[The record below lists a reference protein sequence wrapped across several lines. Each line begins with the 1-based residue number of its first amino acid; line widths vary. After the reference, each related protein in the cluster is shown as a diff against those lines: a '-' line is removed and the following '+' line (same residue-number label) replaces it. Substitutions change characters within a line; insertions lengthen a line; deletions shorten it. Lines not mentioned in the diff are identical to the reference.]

1 MNDKVAGCPRLC
13 GSEWTGRGCVA
24 VVSNKGDADGPVR
37 HGHRSAC
44 QQNSFDTCETC
55 VWSPCGSVDIIH
67 HSIHAQE
74 RHSPAPCSS
83 SQSSSRPAYSCR
95 VVTRSEYAHHAH
107 GASRLAVRRPR
118 RGGKARLLPQPAL
131 SLERPFRDMCDLQ
144 RTASSSG
151 RVRDIADQRH
161 YFRNGAHETLFV
173 RLMMVECT

>member
-1 MNDKVAGCPRLC
+1 MSPSCPTKVTRTALSVTDIDQHVNKTLSTRARHAFGPR
-13 GSEWTGRGCVA
+13 A
-24 VVSNKGDADGPVR
+24 VPLISSTIASTSKSGIRLHLA
-37 HGHRSAC
+37 
-44 QQNSFDTCETC
+44 
-55 VWSPCGSVDIIH
+55 
-67 HSIHAQE
+67 
-74 RHSPAPCSS
+74 SS
-83 SQSSSRPAYSCR
+83 SQSSSHPVYSCR

-161 YFRNGAHETLFV
+161 YFRNGAHETLFL
-173 RLMMVECT
+173 RLMMAECT